1 MRRLINF
8 LCYQFR
14 RKVGLLSYLMGEKGP
29 YLIAKLNWLGIPLQV
44 IPGRLCL
51 HPLLPISH
59 NVVGKESLS
68 YISLIFISLC
78 MGHSSIIATRI
89 HRIVFWFWK
98 VKRCTSGP
106 DPGEGSESFP
116 RLFWNFHNQV
126 FFPAHLPRPQHTHTH
141 THPLY
146 SPSLI
151 IEARENYLL

>member
-14 RKVGLLSYLMGEKGP
+14 RKVGLLSYLMGEKGL

-59 NVVGKESLS
+59 NAVGKESLS

-78 MGHSSIIATRI
+78 MGHSSIIEARI
-89 HRIVFWFWK
+89 NRIVFWFWK
-98 VKRCTSGP
+98 VKRCPSGP
-106 DPGEGSESFP
+106 DPSLLAEAPF
-116 RLFWNFHNQV
+116 
-126 FFPAHLPRPQHTHTH
+126 
-141 THPLY
+141 PLY
-146 SPSLI
+146 SLSWRAERKGTSAMGRNELCW
-151 IEARENYLL
+151 ACATVT